1 MAESDSFLETA
12 QKRLIKE
19 MEEISHEDEAG
30 SAVKN
35 LVTSTAT
42 LVPLIASEFLPEAD
56 AEIYSK
62 ERLRKLLERYG
73 DRILE
78 TQVEWANRWNRR
90 RD

>member
-12 QKRLIKE
+12 QKRLIRE

-42 LVPLIASEFLPEAD
+42 LVPLITSEFLPEAD
-56 AEIYSK
+56 AAIYSK
-62 ERLRKLLERYG
+62 ARLQKLLQDFGERL
-73 DRILE
+73 LE